1 MGEGSISGENTEN
14 KKAPLRGFSMINI
27 E

>member
-14 KKAPLRGFSMINI
+14 KKAPLRGFTMINI